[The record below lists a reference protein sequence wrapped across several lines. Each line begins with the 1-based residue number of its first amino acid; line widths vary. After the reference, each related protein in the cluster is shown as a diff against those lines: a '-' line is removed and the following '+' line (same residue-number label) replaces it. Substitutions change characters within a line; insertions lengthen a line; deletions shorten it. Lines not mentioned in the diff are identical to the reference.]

1 MIVFA
6 ATSMYRE
13 EKVRSLFQADSL
25 AAHQYFNTL
34 HRKDVLGPE
43 EKLMLAVLEDG
54 ISCFQKY
61 LFAQDKGERRLF
73 QEAQDWTL
81 EEDKEEPFSFETIC
95 EVLGIAPNYLRR
107 GLLSWKQK
115 QLARRRRAKARKT
128 ASPNHLQ
135 LIADSGNERLK
146 QQSEK

>member
-1 MIVFA
+1 
-6 ATSMYRE
+6 
-13 EKVRSLFQADSL
+13 
-25 AAHQYFNTL
+25 
-34 HRKDVLGPE
+34 
-43 EKLMLAVLEDG
+43 MLAVLEDG

-115 QLARRRRAKARKT
+115 QLARRRRAKARKS
-128 ASPNHLQ
+128 ASAYHLE
-135 LIADSGNERLK
+135 LG
-146 QQSEK
+146 

>member
-1 MIVFA
+1 MIVAA
-6 ATSMYRE
+6 ATSLYIE

-73 QEAQDWTL
+73 REARDWIL
-81 EEDKEEPFSFETIC
+81 EEDQEEPFSFETIC
-95 EVLGIAPNYLRR
+95 EVLGIGPHYLRR
-107 GLLSWKQK
+107 GLLRWKQK

-135 LIADSGNERLK
+135 LVANRENERLK

>member
-1 MIVFA
+1 MIVAA
-6 ATSMYRE
+6 ATSLYIE

-34 HRKDVLGPE
+34 HRKDGLGPE

-73 QEAQDWTL
+73 REARDWIL
-81 EEDKEEPFSFETIC
+81 EEDQEEPFSFETIC
-95 EVLGIAPNYLRR
+95 EVLGIGPHYLRR
-107 GLLSWKQK
+107 GLLRWKQK

-128 ASPNHLQ
+128 ASANQLQ
-135 LIADSGNERLK
+135 LVANRGNERLK

>member
-25 AAHQYFNTL
+25 AAHQYFNML

-73 QEAQDWTL
+73 REARDWIL
-81 EEDKEEPFSFETIC
+81 EEDQEEPFSFETIC
-95 EVLGIAPNYLRR
+95 EVLGIGPHYLRR
-107 GLLSWKQK
+107 GLLRWKQK

>member
-1 MIVFA
+1 MFP
-6 ATSMYRE
+6 ATGLYRE

-34 HRKDVLGPE
+34 HRKDGLGPE
-43 EKLMLAVLEDG
+43 KTLMLAVLEDAVL
-54 ISCFQKY
+54 CFQKY

-73 QEAQDWTL
+73 REAQDWIL
-81 EEDKEEPFSFETIC
+81 EEDQEEPFSFENIC

-107 GLLSWKQK
+107 GLLRWKQK

-128 ASPNHLQ
+128 ACPNHLQ
-135 LIADSGNERLK
+135 LVANR
-146 QQSEK
+146 

>member
-1 MIVFA
+1 MIVAA
-6 ATSMYRE
+6 ATSLYIE

-25 AAHQYFNTL
+25 AAHQYFNTF
-34 HRKDVLGPE
+34 HRKDGLGPE

-73 QEAQDWTL
+73 REARDWIL
-81 EEDKEEPFSFETIC
+81 EEDQEEPFSFETIC

-107 GLLSWKQK
+107 GLLRWKQE

-128 ASPNHLQ
+128 ASANHLQ
-135 LIADSGNERLK
+135 LVADGARDKGHNL
-146 QQSEK
+146 

>member
-1 MIVFA
+1 MIVAA
-6 ATSMYRE
+6 ATSLYIE

-25 AAHQYFNTL
+25 AAHQYFNTFR
-34 HRKDVLGPE
+34 RKDGLGPE
-43 EKLMLAVLEDG
+43 EKLMLAVLEEG

-73 QEAQDWTL
+73 REAQDWIL
-81 EEDKEEPFSFETIC
+81 EEGKEEPFSFENIC

-107 GLLSWKQK
+107 GLLRWKQK
-115 QLARRRRAKARKT
+115 QLARRRRAMACKT

-135 LIADSGNERLK
+135 LVADSGNERLK

>member
-34 HRKDVLGPE
+34 HREDGLGPE
-43 EKLMLAVLEDG
+43 ARLMLAVLEDG

-73 QEAQDWTL
+73 REARDWIL
-81 EEDKEEPFSFETIC
+81 EEGQEEPFSFENIC

-107 GLLSWKQK
+107 GLLRWKQE

-128 ASPNHLQ
+128 ASANHLR
-135 LIADSGNERLK
+135 LVADGRRDKSYNL
-146 QQSEK
+146 

>member
-1 MIVFA
+1 
-6 ATSMYRE
+6 
-13 EKVRSLFQADSL
+13 
-25 AAHQYFNTL
+25 
-34 HRKDVLGPE
+34 
-43 EKLMLAVLEDG
+43 MLAVLEDG

-73 QEAQDWTL
+73 REARDWIL
-81 EEDKEEPFSFETIC
+81 EEDQEEPFSFETIC
-95 EVLGIAPNYLRR
+95 EVLGIGPHYLRR
-107 GLLSWKQK
+107 GLLRWKQK
-115 QLARRRRAKARKT
+115 QLARRRRAKARKS